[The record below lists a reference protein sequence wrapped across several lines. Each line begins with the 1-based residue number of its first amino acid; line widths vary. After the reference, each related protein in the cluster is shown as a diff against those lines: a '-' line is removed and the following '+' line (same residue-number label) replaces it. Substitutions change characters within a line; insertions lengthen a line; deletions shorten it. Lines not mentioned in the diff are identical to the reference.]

1 MIPCLA
7 GSRSTLTLWTS
18 ISRDLVIHSDCSGL
32 PDFTSQGLWLLV
44 VLATVIIWS
53 TPYKLYSPYV
63 ICIHACV
70 YIYRHTCTCAF
81 LYVCMYVCVCVFANL
96 CDCLCVDLFHV
107 FTERSIYIYCT
118 IFDYGVLCYSVSSG
132 KILLYLYYIIMNKDL
147 L

>member
-1 MIPCLA
+1 M
-7 GSRSTLTLWTS
+7 
-18 ISRDLVIHSDCSGL
+18 H
-32 PDFTSQGLWLLV
+32 
-44 VLATVIIWS
+44 
-53 TPYKLYSPYV
+53 
-63 ICIHACV
+63 V
-70 YIYRHTCTCAF
+70 YIYIDIHAHVLF
-81 LYVCMYVCVCVFANL
+81 YMYVCMYVCVFANL